1 LAQSRLADGP
11 IQPVLLTQPDQIAPA
26 RWPVSIEVCGITYP
40 SEIAKAIEGM
50 DVLHLHAMDAWSSWF
65 ADSAVRNGIPFVL
78 KIATQGDVAIFSDP
92 NGSNVLSERM
102 RQWGRPA
109 RHIAAATWGRYKAET
124 FRTSWDRFR
133 HASVFIALNGAIVKE
148 LESAGIEAR
157 RVLLMPNAVEIPE
170 APVQFRDAGA
180 HAVCIARAEPRKR
193 LGDLLAAL
201 TQVRAGFGHATL
213 TVLTQDDGV
222 EALARR
228 ARGMDGVEIL
238 SGAQSAAS
246 VLAGADLFLFPSER
260 EGCPN
265 ALLEAAAAG
274 LACVA
279 TAIPGVREWFRDE
292 REALLYPPGD
302 ISALVRQWRR
312 ALEDSALRQ
321 QLGRQARTAV
331 AQQAEAGLIAQQYRD
346 LYVRLKA
353 WARST

>member
-1 LAQSRLADGP
+1 M
-11 IQPVLLTQPDQIAPA
+11 PVLLTQPDQIPPA
-26 RWPVSIEVCGITYP
+26 RWPPSIEACGIAEP
-40 SEIAKAIEGM
+40 SEIAEAIEGM

-65 ADSAVRNGIPFVL
+65 ADAAAHKGIPFVV
-78 KIATQGDVAIFSDP
+78 KVATQGDVANFSNP
-92 NGSNVLSERM
+92 NRNNVLSERV

-109 RHIAAATWGRYKAET
+109 RHIAAATWGRYKAKT
-124 FRTSWDRFR
+124 FRMSWERFR
-133 HASVFIALNGAIVKE
+133 HAAIFIALNRAIVTE
-148 LESAGIEAR
+148 LESAGVEAR
-157 RVLLMPNAVEIPE
+157 RITLLPNAVEVPD
-170 APVQFRDAGA
+170 AAVQFRNGGA
-180 HAVCIARAEPRKR
+180 HAVCIARAESRKR

-201 TQVRAGFGHATL
+201 PEVQAGISHATL
-213 TVLTQDDGV
+213 TVLTQGDGV